1 MIDDKIV
8 EDALS
13 AEYRSSTNV
22 DNLKFNGS
30 KVRHFL
36 VGAPFKN
43 PNQVPSLWLA
53 SHQVQVW
60 QHHFSICSCAPVIL
74 HVGVSQH
81 MNSDVVHAL
90 NNMQGTNLLSHCR
103 AMGEMTTTEA
113 EMHLSQCRLDSC
125 ATLVGFN
132 FRLK

>member
-36 VGAPFKN
+36 VGALFKN
-43 PNQVPSLWLA
+43 PNQVPSLWLHIKFKCGNTT
-53 SHQVQVW
+53 S
-60 QHHFSICSCAPVIL
+60 
-74 HVGVSQH
+74 VSA
-81 MNSDVVHAL
+81 VVH
-90 NNMQGTNLLSHCR
+90 QS
-103 AMGEMTTTEA
+103 
-113 EMHLSQCRLDSC
+113 SC
-125 ATLVGFN
+125 MLVFHN
-132 FRLK
+132 T